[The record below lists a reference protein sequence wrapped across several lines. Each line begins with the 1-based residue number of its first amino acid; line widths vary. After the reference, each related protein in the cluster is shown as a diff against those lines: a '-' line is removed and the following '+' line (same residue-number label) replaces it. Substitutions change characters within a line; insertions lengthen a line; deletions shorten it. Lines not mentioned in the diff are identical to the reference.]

1 MTQKEKS
8 TTDKSSSNSF
18 DLKQLRE
25 LLEMMEE
32 HDVTEVN
39 LRQGDQCWRLRRGP
53 AEVAVAPQAY
63 PPAVAAPQPVAAA
76 APAPAASPAAAEASQ
91 DDGLLEIVSPTVGTY
106 YGSPSP
112 EDPEFVKAGSKVDG
126 ETVVCLIE
134 AMKVFNQIQAECSG
148 TIEKVLV
155 KDGEAVDFGQPL
167 FKVRPN

>member
-1 MTQKEKS
+1 MTQKAK
-8 TTDKSSSNSF
+8 TTTRQSSSNSF

-53 AEVAVAPQAY
+53 AAVVAPVAVPQAY
-63 PPAVAAPQPVAAA
+63 AA
-76 APAPAASPAAAEASQ
+76 APAPVPQAAPVASPAEETSP
-91 DDGLLEIVSPTVGTY
+91 DDGLLEIASPTVGTFY
-106 YGSPSP
+106 SSPSP
-112 EDPEFVKAGSKVDG
+112 DDPKFIKIGSKVDG

-148 TIEKVLV
+148 VIEKILV
-155 KDGEAVDFGQPL
+155 KDGDAVDFGQPL
-167 FKVRPN
+167 FKVRPA